1 LGGASHTLWVMVS
14 STEMAPLEGS
24 PPIRIDRYE
33 LYGVIA
39 SGGMAT
45 VHLGRLVG
53 PAGFGKTVA
62 IKRLHPHLAKEQEFV
77 AMLTDE
83 ARVTGRIGHPNIV
96 PTLDIVAASGELF
109 LVMEYV
115 PGLTLA
121 QLLKNAALEKERVPL
136 AVACAIMAGVLR
148 GLDAAH
154 DTRDESSRPL
164 EVVHRDVSPQNI
176 LVGADGIARLLDFG
190 IAKAVGRLH
199 TTRDGQL
206 KGKVGY
212 MAPEQL
218 GEHTVDRRTDV
229 YAAAVVLWEALTGER
244 LFDGADA
251 AAVFGNVMQKKVP
264 APSTIVS
271 GVPAAIDVAVLTGLE
286 REPSRR
292 FSRAREMAAA
302 IENGAPLARASEV
315 ADWVAL
321 MGERELAGR
330 AEIVADMER
339 QGAVAS
345 TRTPQLDRS
354 DGIPPTVGE
363 ASAPPPSRRRAV
375 WIIAASAAV
384 LSLAAGGMV
393 AMKRGAARPAAQEPE
408 EARTLPPALGAPSAE
423 TPPSET
429 ERVPVAAEPL
439 AASAPV
445 APKSAPG
452 VRAHPAGRVSAPKPR
467 AAKPTAC
474 DPPYTFDEQGHKHY
488 KVDCL

>member
-1 LGGASHTLWVMVS
+1 
-14 STEMAPLEGS
+14 
-24 PPIRIDRYE
+24 
-33 LYGVIA
+33 
-39 SGGMAT
+39 MAT

-77 AMLTDE
+77 TMLTDE

-96 PTLDIVAASGELF
+96 PTLDVVAASGELF

-121 QLLKNAALEKERVPL
+121 QLLKNARDEGERVPL
-136 AVACAIMAGVLR
+136 PVACAIMAGVLR

-154 DTRDESSRPL
+154 EARDESSRPL

-176 LVGADGIARLLDFG
+176 LVGADGVARLLDFG

-218 GEHTVDRRTDV
+218 GERTVDRRTDV

-251 AAVFGNVMQKKVP
+251 AAVFGSVMQKKVP
-264 APSTIVS
+264 APSTIAE
-271 GVPAAIDVAVLTGLE
+271 GVPATLDAVVLAGLE

-292 FSRAREMAAA
+292 FSRARDMAAA
-302 IENGAPLARASEV
+302 IEDGVPLARASEV
-315 ADWVAL
+315 AEWVASA
-321 MGERELAGR
+321 GERELAAR

-339 QGAVAS
+339 RGAVAS
-345 TRTPQLDRS
+345 TRTPPLDRS
-354 DGIPPTVGE
+354 EGIPPMIGE
-363 ASAPPPSRRRAV
+363 ASSPPPSRRRAA
-375 WIIAASAAV
+375 WIVATSAAV
-384 LSLAAGGMV
+384 LLLGAGGLV
-393 AMKRGAARPAAQEPE
+393 AMKKGNAGPAAQETVV
-408 EARTLPPALGAPSAE
+408 AGTPALGALPLE
-423 TPPSET
+423 P
-429 ERVPVAAEPL
+429 PVAATEPAPTATQPL

-445 APKSAPG
+445 LPKPAPG
-452 VRAHPAGRVSAPKPR
+452 ARGNPAGRASAPKPR
-467 AAKPTAC
+467 AAKSMAC
-474 DPPYTFDEQGHKHY
+474 DPPYTIDEQGHKHY